1 MTADQGDDDLL
12 IRADAA
18 MRAAEWTA
26 ATGYLRQ
33 LQTAGAGAEIDNA
46 LGICLAR
53 SGDPASAVRAFA
65 MASHKAPD
73 NADFRF
79 NLATAQKAGGDLAGA
94 QASFQ
99 VLLAAAP
106 GHLNGWFNLGN
117 TCLQLGQADAAT
129 EAYEQAFALRPDWPE
144 LCRNRAI
151 ALRESGRYEAAL
163 AAARSALS
171 DNPDDQALVRVI
183 AVSLDRLGRS
193 GEAADSLSD
202 YQITGD
208 FDLFAELSLNA
219 GRTDLAVTALE
230 QGYHSSGDIVWA
242 VKKLFA
248 HPPVVSGTDEVTNLR
263 SRFQKDL
270 EVVSKTGGEKA
281 GDEIADPLA
290 AGLGPAFYPGYHGKD
305 ERQRQIELS
314 ALYRRLCPGLNHVS
328 GGLARAGE
336 RPERLRICFVSRHL
350 VSHTIGQLQRGFI
363 AGLDRSRFEVHV
375 VGFAEP
381 KDPVAQQIAESADH
395 FHIAPP
401 DIAAARDVIER
412 LHPDIIVYPD
422 IGMEPLTYFLAHARL
437 APVQCAVWGHPLTT
451 GIDSIDYF
459 ISGAEFEA
467 DGPDGHYSEKLF
479 CLSGP
484 ATVYQRPEIQ
494 RHFSASELGLDPA
507 RRSYFCGQ
515 SLFKMQPDFDA
526 LLAGILR
533 ADEQGEVLLVEGGH
547 AAWSRLLRERF
558 ARDFPDVA
566 SRIRFLP
573 RLGYDAF
580 LSLTAQADVLLD
592 TTQWSGGNTAL
603 ESIALGQPMVMLPGR
618 FMRGRISAGMYRV
631 CGVTETICD
640 RPETYIE
647 TAVRLANDRIWRDEL
662 QSRIRKG
669 ADRLFERAECLR
681 ELERFFDDAYGSAS

>member
-1 MTADQGDDDLL
+1 MTADQGHDDLL

-18 MRAAEWTA
+18 MKAAQWTVA
-26 ATGYLRQ
+26 IDYLRQ
-33 LQTAGAGAEIDNA
+33 LQTAGAGAEVDNA

-53 SGDPASAVRAFA
+53 SGDPASAIRAFA
-65 MASHKAPD
+65 MASHKAPG
-73 NADFRF
+73 NAEFRF
-79 NLATAQKAGGDLAGA
+79 NLATAQKASGDLAAA
-94 QASFQ
+94 QASFRA
-99 VLLAAAP
+99 LLAIAP
-106 GHLNGWFNLGN
+106 EHINGWFNLGN
-117 TCLQLGQADAAT
+117 TCLQLGQADAAV
-129 EAYEQAFALRPDWPE
+129 EAYEQAFLLRPDWAE

-163 AAARSALS
+163 AAAREALA
-171 DNPDDQALVRVI
+171 DNPGDLALVRVI

-193 GEAADSLSD
+193 GEAADILAASPECSD
-202 YQITGD
+202 I
-208 FDLFAELSLNA
+208 DLFAELSLNA
-219 GRTDLAVTALE
+219 GQTGQAIAALAEVYRST
-230 QGYHSSGDIVWA
+230 GDSVWA
-242 VKKLFA
+242 IRKLLA
-248 HPPVVSGTDEVTNLR
+248 HPPVVAGMEEVVDLR
-263 SRFQKDL
+263 SRFDENL
-270 EVVSKTGGEKA
+270 EALRTA
-281 GDEIADPLA
+281 GTEIADPLA
-290 AGLGPAFYPGYHGKD
+290 AGLGPAFYPGYHGED
-305 ERQRQIELS
+305 ERERQIGLS
-314 ALYRRLCPGLNHVS
+314 TLYRSLCPGLNHVS
-328 GGLARAGE
+328 ASLSGAGS
-336 RPERLRICFVSRHL
+336 RPERLRVCFVSRHL

-363 AGLDRSRFEVHV
+363 AGLDRRRFEVHV
-375 VGFAEP
+375 VGFAAP
-381 KDPVAQQIAESADH
+381 KDPVAQQIAGSADH

-401 DIAAARDVIER
+401 DIAGACQSIES
-412 LHPDIIVYPD
+412 LKPDIIVYPD
-422 IGMEPLTYFLAHARL
+422 IGMEPLTYFLAHTRL
-437 APVQCAVWGHPLTT
+437 APVQCAAWGHPLTT

-467 DGPDGHYSEKLF
+467 EDPTGHYSEKLF

-484 ATVYQRPEIQ
+484 ATVYQRPAIQ
-494 RHFSASELGLDPA
+494 RDFSPEELGLDPT

-547 AAWSRLLRERF
+547 ASWSGLLRERF
-558 ARDFPDVA
+558 ARDIPDVA

-580 LSLTAQADVLLD
+580 LSLTEKADVLLD

-640 RPETYIE
+640 TPEAYIR
-647 TAVRLANDRIWRDEL
+647 TAVRLAGDRSWRSEM
-662 QSRIRKG
+662 QSRVRNG
-669 ADRLFERAECLR
+669 AGRLFERAECLR